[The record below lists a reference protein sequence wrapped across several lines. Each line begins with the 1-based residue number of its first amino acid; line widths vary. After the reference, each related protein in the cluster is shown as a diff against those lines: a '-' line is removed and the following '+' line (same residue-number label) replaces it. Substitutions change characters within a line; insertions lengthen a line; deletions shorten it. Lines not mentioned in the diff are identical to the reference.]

1 MSGLFCMYFV
11 LLFSLFAIQKIKTS
25 SVMTLHGKSSWN
37 KVIRKCPLLVS
48 YDVGN
53 RRERM
58 SRDDTGKNNYTV
70 DEFNY
75 EVGKRLANYRNAKG
89 LTQQALG
96 MRVGRKAN
104 AIRAYE
110 AGRVA
115 IPIDMVVKLSKELG
129 FSIEELLLGNDGS
142 FESMVEKN
150 VKQLSANRITLY
162 IRLLSAELS
171 TRDLRE
177 TK

>member
-1 MSGLFCMYFV
+1 
-11 LLFSLFAIQKIKTS
+11 
-25 SVMTLHGKSSWN
+25 
-37 KVIRKCPLLVS
+37 
-48 YDVGN
+48 
-53 RRERM
+53 M

-150 VKQLSANRITLY
+150 VIRRIGSNKKGEW
-162 IRLLSAELS
+162 IIVE
-171 TRDLRE
+171 
-177 TK
+177 